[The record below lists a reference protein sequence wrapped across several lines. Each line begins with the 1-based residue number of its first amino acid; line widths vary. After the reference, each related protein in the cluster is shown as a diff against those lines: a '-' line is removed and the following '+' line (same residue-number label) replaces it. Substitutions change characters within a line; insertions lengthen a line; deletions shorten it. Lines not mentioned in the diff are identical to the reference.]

1 MPAID
6 LSKAHLRVWI
16 YALALH
22 AALFSVFY
30 GPDGSGVLFIVV
42 GGGVIV
48 GLARIYHDGDSFVA
62 FVGQV
67 SYAYF
72 VLGLLSALLTHIGF
86 SDLAIDTAV
95 GIILG
100 WSCARAKTS
109 MAPTGEWIWIVPAPI
124 FAYSFLH
131 DWFWPCKFCPAAKT
145 AYFSSSAELQ
155 LLTVPAFSLSG
166 YSIGSW
172 IASRK
177 RVQTDP
183 PALL

>member
-1 MPAID
+1 
-6 LSKAHLRVWI
+6 
-16 YALALH
+16 
-22 AALFSVFY
+22 
-30 GPDGSGVLFIVV
+30 
-42 GGGVIV
+42 
-48 GLARIYHDGDSFVA
+48 
-62 FVGQV
+62 
-67 SYAYF
+67 
-72 VLGLLSALLTHIGF
+72 
-86 SDLAIDTAV
+86 
-95 GIILG
+95 
-100 WSCARAKTS
+100 